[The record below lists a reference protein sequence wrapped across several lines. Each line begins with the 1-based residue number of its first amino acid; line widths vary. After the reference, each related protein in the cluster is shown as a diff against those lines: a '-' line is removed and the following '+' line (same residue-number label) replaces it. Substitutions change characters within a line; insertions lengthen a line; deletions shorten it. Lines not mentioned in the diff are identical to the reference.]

1 MSLTKHKND
10 TVKNK
15 TVRSICYLRTHASV
29 VQQIHTD
36 NIKENVSLTKQR
48 EQKTRE
54 GNTVFFT
61 IIHNEFISAS
71 GTF

>member
-1 MSLTKHKND
+1 MLLTN
-10 TVKNK
+10 
-15 TVRSICYLRTHASV
+15 SSSV

-36 NIKENVSLTKQR
+36 KIKENVSLSKQR

-61 IIHNEFISAS
+61 IIHNEFIPHQEHCKTHMNSTVRPNRFTS
-71 GTF
+71 IE